1 MEKMVEKLN
10 FRAELWNVYTIQ
22 KYKISVYKVVPE
34 PESGIDE
41 FFIVTLD
48 TGACDIYNYGD
59 EEFFICETVM
69 GAGVNP
75 WEALTNAADAW
86 DRPGDGRPN
95 PFRQI
100 LESPNSNDTVS
111 S

>member
-1 MEKMVEKLN
+1 MAEKQFN
-10 FRAELWNVYTIQ
+10 FRVELWNVYTIQ

-48 TGACDIYNYGD
+48 TGACDISYYHD
-59 EEFFICETVM
+59 KEFFICETVV
-69 GAGVNP
+69 GAGVNQ
-75 WEALTNAADAW
+75 WEALMNAALSW